1 MPANKL
7 ALIRYKTIDN
17 CLRNRTKK
25 WTLQSLLE
33 ACSDALYELE
43 GIEKGVSLRTL
54 QADIQLMRS
63 DKLGYNA
70 PIIVVDKKY
79 YTYEDTKY
87 SITNIPL
94 SKQDLELLNEVKSTL
109 QQFKGFAH
117 FQEVTEILN
126 RLEDK
131 IYVGKTKQ
139 PAIIQFET
147 NDRLKGLEYLEV
159 IHRAIMD
166 KKVLRLSYQ
175 SFKARAASDLLFH
188 AYLLKEFRNR
198 WFVLGKKT
206 VDSPIITLALDRI
219 KEISIDELTPYI
231 ENRFINVQTYFND
244 IIGVT
249 KSENT
254 EIEEVIFKIA
264 QSQTPY
270 VITKPF
276 HNSQEIVETLEN
288 GDVIF
293 KIKVQLNLELER
305 DFLGFGEYIEVISPR
320 RLRARMK
327 KRLLESASIYQ
338 D

>member
-25 WTLQSLLE
+25 WTLQLLLE

-147 NDRLKGLEYLEV
+147 NDRLKGLEHLEA

-175 SFKARAASDLLFH
+175 SFKARAASDLVFH

-219 KEISIDELTPYI
+219 KEISIDELIPYI

-288 GDVIF
+288 GDMIF

-327 KRLLESASIYQ
+327 KRLLESANIYQ

>member
-25 WTLQSLLE
+25 WTLQLLLE
-33 ACSDALYELE
+33 ACSDALYEFE
-43 GIEKGVSLRTL
+43 GIDKGVSLRTL

-79 YTYEDTKY
+79 YTYEDAKY

-94 SKQDLELLNEVKSTL
+94 SKQDLELLNDVKSTL
-109 QQFKGFAH
+109 QQFKGFSH
-117 FQEVTEILN
+117 FQEITDILN

-131 IYVGKTKQ
+131 IYVGRTKQ

-147 NDRLKGLEYLEV
+147 NERLTGLEHLES

-166 KKVLRLSYQ
+166 KKALRLTYQ
-175 SFKARAASDLLFH
+175 SFKAREASDMIFH

-206 VDSPIITLALDRI
+206 ADSPIMTLALDRI
-219 KEISIDELTPYI
+219 KEVTIEELIPYI

-249 KSENT
+249 KSEGH
-254 EIEEVIFKIA
+254 EAEEVVFKIA

-270 VITKPF
+270 VVTKPF
-276 HNSQEIVETLEN
+276 HNSQEIVGILEN
-288 GDVIF
+288 GDMIF

-305 DFLGFGEYIEVISPR
+305 DFLGFGEYIEVLSPR
-320 RLRARMK
+320 RLRGRMK
-327 KRLLESASIYQ
+327 KRLSGSVNIYK